1 MRHPTSIRVLAAAAA
16 FAALTA
22 VTGCSGGDQT
32 DTTTAPATD
41 AAATSAAAPA
51 GAGVSLRM
59 TIWSGN
65 EDHLRIFNSIADDY
79 IAANPG
85 QVASITFETLPYDD
99 YMQTLTTQIAG
110 GNAPD
115 LAWILE
121 SSGPEFV
128 NSGVLADL
136 RPTFEARDDYDLD
149 DLLASAIAL
158 WTKDDALYAYPFS
171 NSPFGVLVNTTM
183 LSEAGQKLPSE
194 LIAAGEW
201 TWDNLRDTAAAAAA
215 ASGQQGFY
223 FTGFES
229 YAAWQYLAEAWD
241 AWGAEPWSDDGK
253 TCQFTDQAMVDFM
266 TWYHDAVYVRHAA
279 PEAGVTAD
287 FFSGG
292 AAMIISQISRV
303 AGLDDSFEWD
313 MVPIPAGPSG
323 KAQPV
328 FGQAGIGVMASGAN
342 PDIAADFLAFFTNPE
357 NAAKLAQYFPPPRL
371 SLLTT
376 EVLGA
381 ANPRMTA
388 EQLQAV
394 VIDQLPKAVVLPSHE
409 NFAEISDVVKT
420 QLDSLWR
427 ADADVNAVMTGIC
440 DAIQPR
446 LG

>member
-1 MRHPTSIRVLAAAAA
+1 MRHPQSIRRLALSAALAAGL
-16 FAALTA
+16 ALA
-22 VTGCSGGDQT
+22 GCSGGGDPAST
-32 DTTTAPATD
+32 DTADTPDAPVA
-41 AAATSAAAPA
+41 
-51 GAGVSLRM
+51 LRM

-65 EDHLRIFNSIADDY
+65 EDHLRIFNGIADAY
-79 IAANPG
+79 IAANPDK
-85 QVASITFETLPYDD
+85 VSSITFETLPYDD

-128 NSGVLADL
+128 NSGVLLDL
-136 RPTFEARDDYDLD
+136 RPTFEANNAYDLD
-149 DLLASAIAL
+149 DLLGSAIAL
-158 WTKDDALYAYPFS
+158 WTKGDALYAYPFS

-183 LSEAGQKLPSE
+183 LEAAGQPTPAE
-194 LIAAGEW
+194 LIAQGEW

-229 YAAWQYLAEAWD
+229 YTAWQYLAEAWG
-241 AWGAEPWSDDGK
+241 AWGAEPWSADGT
-253 TCQFTDQAMVDFM
+253 TCTFNEPAMVEFM
-266 TWYHDAVYVRHAA
+266 TWYHDAVYVQHAA

-287 FFSGG
+287 FYSGG
-292 AAMIISQISRV
+292 AAMMISQISRV

-313 MVPIPAGPSG
+313 MVPLPAGPEG
-323 KAQPV
+323 TQPA

-342 PDIAADFLAFFTNPE
+342 PQIAADFLAFFTNPE
-357 NAAKLAQYFPPPRL
+357 NAAQLAQYFPPPRL
-371 SLLTT
+371 SLLTV

-381 ANPRMTA
+381 ANPRLTA
-388 EQLQAV
+388 EQIESV
-394 VIDQLPKAVVLPSHE
+394 VIDQLPKAEVLPSHE
-409 NFAEISDVVKT
+409 NFAEISDVVRT

-427 ADADVNAVMTGIC
+427 ADADVAGVMDAIC
-440 DAIQPR
+440 SAIQPR